1 MKELF
6 FFSYELFF
14 FQTVF
19 NLPNFSQ
26 DKEKNMQVLTT
37 FITSEVSQART
48 AMQCVQSVIT
58 P

>member
-1 MKELF
+1 MN
-6 FFSYELFF
+6 ELFF
-14 FQTVF
+14 FQTEF